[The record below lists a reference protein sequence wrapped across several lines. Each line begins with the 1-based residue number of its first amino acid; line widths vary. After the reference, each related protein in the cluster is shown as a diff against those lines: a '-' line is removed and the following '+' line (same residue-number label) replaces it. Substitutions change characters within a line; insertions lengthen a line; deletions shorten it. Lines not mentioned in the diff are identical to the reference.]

1 MASMSKVAALVL
13 GAAAIFNVHATPV
26 VVNAQG
32 QAIARPAAR
41 IPAPS
46 PIPEPTHYKLMLLGL
61 AIVLLF
67 GRRSAGRHKPWRKN

>member
-1 MASMSKVAALVL
+1 
-13 GAAAIFNVHATPV
+13 

-67 GRRSAGRHKPWRKN
+67 GRRGAGRHKPWRKN